1 MSSYTKRPTMALPAQ
16 SKGGTNNNTAARA
29 VNEGRNALEVSS
41 EMVSDMRV
49 RL

>member
-1 MSSYTKRPTMALPAQ
+1 MALPAQ
-16 SKGGTNNNTAARA
+16 SKGGTNNNAAARA
-29 VNEGRNALEVSS
+29 VNAGRNALEVGS

>member
-1 MSSYTKRPTMALPAQ
+1 MALPAQ

-29 VNEGRNALEVSS
+29 VNEGRNALEVSL